1 MEDRRNPDLVKLI
14 GTKITLNKV
23 IDILHAIGYNY
34 IIIQEHDSK
43 TFQLIHHYTTDDEQ
57 PNTFDNKSAVDKELL
72 ERRVRFMFT
81 DEAIA
86 DGYIII
92 ELETRIKEK

>member
-1 MEDRRNPDLVKLI
+1 MEDRRNPDLVKLLGI
-14 GTKITLNKV
+14 KITLSKV
-23 IDILHAIGYNY
+23 IDILQAIADNY
-34 IIIQEHDSK
+34 VIIQEHDSK

-57 PNTFDNKSAVDKELL
+57 PNTFDNKSAIDKELL